1 MLARVEQRIKE
12 LRNMNFI
19 LRDNSIRN
27 NAIKFL
33 MDLDIS
39 ELYEVTVHLFKD
51 SRSKAQNR
59 LYWKW
64 IPYLADYC
72 GYTHNRMHKELKVKY
87 IGVTSEEIA
96 GVIIT
101 EPKSSK
107 KLNVKEFANY
117 LREVEE
123 FANDYEVRLPHPEDL
138 YNRAMMR

>member
-1 MLARVEQRIKE
+1 MNVI
-12 LRNMNFI
+12 LRN
-19 LRDNSIRN
+19 NSNRN

-39 ELYEVTVHLFKD
+39 EPYEVSVRLFKD

-64 IPYLADYC
+64 IPDLADHC
-72 GYTHNRMHKELKVKY
+72 GYTHNRMHKELKIKF
-87 IGVTSEEIA
+87 IGTTSEEIA
-96 GVIIT
+96 GVLIT

-107 KLNVKEFANY
+107 KLKVKEFTNY

-123 FANDYEVRLPHPEDL
+123 FADEYGVRLPHPEDL
-138 YNRAMMR
+138 YNHAMMRD

>member
-1 MLARVEQRIKE
+1 
-12 LRNMNFI
+12 MNFI
-19 LRDNSIRN
+19 LRDNNIRN

-39 ELYEVTVHLFKD
+39 ELYEVSVRLFKD

-64 IPYLADYC
+64 IPYLADHC
-72 GYTHNRMHKELKVKY
+72 GYTHNRMHTELK
-87 IGVTSEEIA
+87 IRFLGTISEEIA
-96 GVIIT
+96 GVLIT

-107 KLNVKEFANY
+107 KLKVKEFTNY

-123 FANDYEVRLPHPEDL
+123 FANDYEIRLPHPEDL
-138 YNRAMMR
+138 YNIAMMRD